1 MFSTARTCLSD
12 PVRTRERGVR
22 HVRQKT
28 YPPHTGPVRERS
40 WDAVRGGGP
49 AGDPGVCG
57 QPYPGRPRFV
67 RPRRDHL
74 GRPVDGHGFRADLRH
89 GQRRGRAGAV
99 RLAALPGDGGGGIWT
114 AAGADPGGGSRSR
127 PAPEAPAHPV
137 EDRQKPRRPRQ
148 GDVIRCEWPPAGSAA
163 WREWRDTALPPDPRP
178 PRTPLHPQPGRT
190 G

>member
-114 AAGADPGGGSRSR
+114 AAGADPGGGSRSCRRSAKAAPPGR
-127 PAPEAPAHPV
+127 PRPSRPGHMENAAWPPHCCCPAGW
-137 EDRQKPRRPRQ
+137 PRR
-148 GDVIRCEWPPAGSAA
+148 GSA
-163 WREWRDTALPPDPRP
+163 
-178 PRTPLHPQPGRT
+178 
-190 G
+190 